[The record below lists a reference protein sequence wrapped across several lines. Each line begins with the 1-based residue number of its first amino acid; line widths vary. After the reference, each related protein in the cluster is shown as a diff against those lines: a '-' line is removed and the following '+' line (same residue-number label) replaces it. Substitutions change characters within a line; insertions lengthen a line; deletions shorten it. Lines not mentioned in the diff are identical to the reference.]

1 MTVFVFRTIAFCVV
15 SIVKKIQS
23 HPNLLECSFGPPIVE
38 ISNSVI
44 RINRSHRCYATNMS
58 SIEDARK
65 ALKKRDK
72 PQKKEEKKCTS
83 LISPRTKPPSFLRRE
98 SSKNL
103 DKPAATAK
111 PTGVKKMSA
120 SRISGLFEKP
130 KQVTPSPKKR
140 KSLLKA
146 GVKLAPAPIL
156 GKEKSKNEIKKAVPA
171 KSTCKIK
178 ASKISQNN
186 EIQKYIDT
194 LKKYQVLANITTTPR
209 DNDLVTAILQAT
221 CCGPAAG
228 SIVCDADPRH
238 ISPAVLLDFGDAL
251 RYNVYLTKLQLSHM
265 DLGNAFLSA
274 VADCLP
280 KNYTLQ
286 KMDLSHNQF
295 TSDALVEFCMGMKK
309 NKALTSVDVR
319 HQNSKIFTHHEKDV
333 LEALSENQYIK
344 EFHVEFLTSKC
355 EKVIDHIL
363 DRNRKKDKTFA
374 SREKKVLEFLKK
386 ESTNAQAAAK
396 GLEEEKEIP
405 RELREDETDYF
416 YELEQ
421 IAKKNKVDLT
431 SDKESVFSKPGNSAF
446 SFVGAPVAEIVKFPA
461 APMTADGAFLSTEFI
476 DNFIKKG
483 DDGVLIFEFTN
494 QFKLFKRFGTDDPAR
509 SVVVKAF
516 VRALLKHP
524 KQSKLNIINM
534 ANTCIGDDFVELFCR
549 SCATKRKF
557 ANLHQ
562 LNFETN
568 FLSSAGLLALSDN
581 ILNPDIWKYLQC
593 VKLDNQ
599 KSPIKTA
606 AEIAIA
612 KALWTNR
619 SVIRFSLRIRNLRER
634 QRVQQSIQRNIDY
647 LRQARQLHRK
657 QTGTLVQRKRN
668 KMEQLFDRI
677 AENDASC
684 TAVELVGDPLFLA
697 LHQREVLKS
706 AMSFA
711 NNTYVT
717 KLKMS
722 LLRLDDEWAIQFA
735 TSLKQNKTLENVV
748 LDSNAIGSVGIT
760 AIVEALSKNTSVTEL
775 QLRHQSKP
783 VGSKEE
789 DALPTLLGNNT
800 SLVKLGMDFRNTQ
813 ARNLMDNKVRSNQEL
828 KRKNRMSPSKG
839 K

>member
-1 MTVFVFRTIAFCVV
+1 
-15 SIVKKIQS
+15 
-23 HPNLLECSFGPPIVE
+23 
-38 ISNSVI
+38 
-44 RINRSHRCYATNMS
+44 MS
-58 SIEDARK
+58 SIEEARK

-72 PQKKEEKKCTS
+72 SQKKEEKKCTS
-83 LISPRTKPPSFLRRE
+83 LISPRTKRPSFLRRE
-98 SSKNL
+98 SSKSV
-103 DKPAATAK
+103 DKPPAQTK
-111 PTGVKKMSA
+111 SDGVKKTLKST
-120 SRISGLFEKP
+120 ISGLMEKP

-146 GVKLAPAPIL
+146 GVKLAPAPVL
-156 GKEKSKNEIKKAVPA
+156 GKEKCKIETKKTSAKSICKIRASKIPQNNEIKK
-171 KSTCKIK
+171 
-178 ASKISQNN
+178 
-186 EIQKYIDT
+186 YIDE
-194 LKKYQVLANITTTPR
+194 LKKHQVLADITTTPR
-209 DNDLVTAILQAT
+209 DNDLVTAVIQAT
-221 CCGPAAG
+221 CCDPAAG

-238 ISPAVLLDFGDAL
+238 ISPTVLLDFGDAL
-251 RYNVYLTKLQLSHM
+251 RFNVFLTKLQLSHM

-286 KMDLSHNQF
+286 KLDLSYNQF
-295 TSDALVEFCMGMKK
+295 TSDALVEFCLGMKK
-309 NKALTSVDVR
+309 NKALTNVDLR

-333 LEALSENQYIK
+333 LEALSENQYIR
-344 EFHVEFLTSKC
+344 EFHVEFLTPKC
-355 EKVIDHIL
+355 EKVIEHIL
-363 DRNRKKDKTFA
+363 DRNRKKDKQF
-374 SREKKVLEFLKK
+374 SLREKKVLEFFKK
-386 ESTNAQAAAK
+386 EVTIAQAEAK

-405 RELREDETDYF
+405 RELREDETGYF

-421 IAKKNKVDLT
+421 IAKKHKVDIT
-431 SDKESVFSKPGNSAF
+431 SDKESVFSKPGSSAF
-446 SFVGAPVAEIVKFPA
+446 AFVGSPVAEVLKFPA
-461 APMTADGAFLSTEFI
+461 TPMTADGSFLTTDFI

-509 SVVVKAF
+509 SLIVKKF
-516 VRALLKHP
+516 VKALLKHP
-524 KQSKLNIINM
+524 KQDKLNILNM

-549 SCATKRKF
+549 SCAAKKKF
-557 ANLHQ
+557 AHLHQ

-568 FLSSAGLLALSDN
+568 FLSNNGLLALSEN
-581 ILNPDIWKYLQC
+581 ILNPEIWKYLQC

-599 KSPIKTA
+599 KSPVKTA

-647 LRQARQLHRK
+647 LRQARQLYRK

-668 KMEQLFDRI
+668 KMEQMFDNI

-697 LHQREVLKS
+697 LHQREIIKS
-706 AMSFA
+706 AIAFA
-711 NNTYVT
+711 NNTFVT
-717 KLKMS
+717 TLKMS

-735 TSLKQNKTLENVV
+735 SSLKQNKTLENVV

-760 AIVEALSKNTSVTEL
+760 AIIEALSQNSSVTEL

-783 VGSKEE
+783 VSSKDE
-789 DALPTLLGNNT
+789 DALPGLLGNNT
-800 SLVKLGMDFRNTQ
+800 SLIKLGMDFRSTQ
-813 ARNLMDNKVRSNQEL
+813 ARNLMDNKIRYNQEL
-828 KRKNRMSPSKG
+828 KRKSRMSPNKG